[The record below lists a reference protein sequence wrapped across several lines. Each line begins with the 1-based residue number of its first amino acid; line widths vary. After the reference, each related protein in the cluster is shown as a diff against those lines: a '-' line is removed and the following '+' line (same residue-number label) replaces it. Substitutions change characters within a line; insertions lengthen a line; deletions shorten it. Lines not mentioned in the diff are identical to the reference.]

1 MKEEK
6 DFYYWLSKN
15 KCPYCKGQVIK
26 DAITGEIYC
35 TKCGIIFDSED
46 YYNAFDIAEREIFEK
61 EKDIALTIPKKVYY
75 KLSKITKRVLN
86 NKEKIKINYEWSKNW
101 LKSFVLSRRLMSSD
115 MLDLILQD
123 YKEFYYNK
131 IFFHQKNKKQVEW
144 FAGAYLYIKAMQ
156 YGIPLT
162 PYEIFKAFEK
172 NKKYTLQNFINYIE
186 IFVDYFDID
195 LNKID
200 KTRLFKNYLLRFYIL
215 SNDGV
220 EIEKAFDFINK
231 TSIDDMHSIFE
242 LPFVAFSK
250 LKSFVKIDKKKLHLQ
265 HVI

>member
-1 MKEEK
+1 MEDEK

-15 KCPYCKGQVIK
+15 KCPFCHSQVIK

-46 YYNAFDIAEREIFEK
+46 YYNAFDIAEREMLEKEK
-61 EKDIALTIPKKVYY
+61 EKDLDLPIPKEVFY

-86 NKEKIKINYEWSKNW
+86 DKKTIKRNYEYSKNW
-101 LKSFVLSRRLMSSD
+101 IKSFVLSRRLMSNE

-123 YKEFYYNK
+123 YKKFYYNK
-131 IFFHQKNKKQVEW
+131 IFFNQKSKKKIEW
-144 FAGAYLYIKAMQ
+144 FSGAYLYIKAVQ
-156 YGIPLT
+156 LGTPLT
-162 PYEIFKAFEK
+162 PFEIFKAFEK

-186 IFVDYFDID
+186 IFADYFGID

-200 KTRLFKNYLLRFYIL
+200 KNRLFKNYLLRFYIL

-220 EIEKAFDFINK
+220 DIEKVFDFINK
-231 TSIDDMHSIFE
+231 TSVADMHSIFE
-242 LPFVAFSK
+242 LPLLAFSK
-250 LKSFVKIDKKKLHLQ
+250 LKSFVKLDEDKLKD
-265 HVI
+265 VV